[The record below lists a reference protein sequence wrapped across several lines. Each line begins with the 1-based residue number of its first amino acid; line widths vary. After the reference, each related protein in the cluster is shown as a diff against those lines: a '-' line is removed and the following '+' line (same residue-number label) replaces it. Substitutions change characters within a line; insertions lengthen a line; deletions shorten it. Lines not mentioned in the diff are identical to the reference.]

1 MRVGVVAAACAFAFS
16 PQTLAAQDSTRTVQD
31 SAVRVFLD
39 CPDTFCDF
47 DYYRT
52 EITFVNWVRDRGF
65 AQVHVLVTTQRTGG
79 GQEYTLA
86 FIGLERFG
94 GTVDT
99 LRWTSRTT
107 DTQDDIRR
115 GLAQTMRLGLVRFA
129 AKTPV
134 ARNLAVSYNAP
145 AGATAQVRDPW
156 NFWVFSVGL
165 NGNFNGERSLKF
177 QYWSGRLSAERLT
190 DAWKITFSAN
200 QSYNQGDFST
210 PVFDSTGTQIGEQK
224 VRNIS
229 RGNNANALIVRSLG
243 GHWSFGVRGLASSS
257 TFLNQRLAARIAPAI
272 EYDVVP
278 YSQSTRRLLTFRYE
292 VGPTAYRYR
301 DTTIFNRLRETQFS
315 QSLNVALSIKQP
327 WGSAGVSI
335 GGSNYL
341 YDFRKNRLTFF
352 GNGDFRVY
360 KGLSV
365 SLLGSVG
372 LIHDQLSIPKAGAS
386 EQDVLLQRRQLATSY
401 QYFGFFNLTYTFGSK
416 FANIVNPRFGD
427 GGGAVFFSSN

>member
-1 MRVGVVAAACAFAFS
+1 MRVGAIAAACAFAFG
-16 PQTLAAQDSTRTVQD
+16 PLAAQDSTRTVQD

-52 EITFVNWVRDRGF
+52 EITFVNWVRDRQF

-79 GQEYTLA
+79 GQEFTLA
-86 FIGLERFG
+86 FIGLERFA

-99 LRWTSRTT
+99 LRRLSHTT
-107 DTQDDIRR
+107 DTEDDVRR
-115 GLAQTMRLGLVRFA
+115 GVAQTMRLGLVRFA

-134 ARNLAVSYNAP
+134 APNLAISYSAPVST
-145 AGATAQVRDPW
+145 AGQVQDPW
-156 NFWVFSVGL
+156 NYWVFSASL
-165 NGNFNGERSLKF
+165 SGNFNGEKSIKF

-190 DAWKITFSAN
+190 DTWKITFSAN
-200 QSYNQGDFST
+200 QSYNQGDYST
-210 PVFDSTGTQIGEQK
+210 PVFDSSGTQIGEEK

-229 RGNNANALIVRSLG
+229 RGKNANALIVRSLG
-243 GHWSFGVRGLASSS
+243 AHWSFGVRGLASSS
-257 TFLNQRLAARIAPAI
+257 TFLNQKLAARIAPAI
-272 EYDVVP
+272 EYDVIP

-292 VGPTAYRYR
+292 VGPTAYRYQ
-301 DTTIFNRLRETQFS
+301 DTTLFNRVRETRFS

-335 GGSNYL
+335 EGSNYL

-365 SLLGSVG
+365 RLFGSVG
-372 LIHDQLSIPKAGAS
+372 LIHDQLSIPKVGAS

-401 QYFGFFNLTYTFGSK
+401 QYFGFFMLSYTFGSK

-427 GGGAVFFSSN
+427 GGGGGFFFSN